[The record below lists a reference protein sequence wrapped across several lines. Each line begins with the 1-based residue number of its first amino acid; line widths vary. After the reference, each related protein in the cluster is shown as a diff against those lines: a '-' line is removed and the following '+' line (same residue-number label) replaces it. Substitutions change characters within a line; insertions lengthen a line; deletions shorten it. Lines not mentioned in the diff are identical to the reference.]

1 MTATERPINL
11 APLERANA
19 RLGEFIAVYSGTSD
33 DHPHHEPLGAAVV
46 KSFEFTYELAFSAI
60 RRYVA
65 DYVLSPG
72 QVGQMRI
79 PDIIRAA
86 GKNGLIESLEDWL
99 VFRHRRNSTAHEY
112 FDENTINQIIDVAP
126 NFHNAVSAL
135 LKALQDRTDD
145 NTAFSS

>member
-1 MTATERPINL
+1 MATERPINL

-19 RLGEFIAVYSGTSD
+19 RLGQFIAIYSATAD
-33 DHPHHEPLGAAVV
+33 DHPHHDPLGAAVV

-99 VFRHRRNSTAHEY
+99 VFRQRRNSTAHEY
-112 FDENTINQIIDVAP
+112 FDEDTINRVIDVAP
-126 NFHNAVSAL
+126 ELHDAVSAL

>member
-1 MTATERPINL
+1 MAAERPINL

-19 RLGEFIAVYSGTSD
+19 RLGEFLEACAALD
-33 DHPHHEPLGAAVV
+33 ENHPHLSIYRTAVV
-46 KSFEFTYELAFSAI
+46 KGYEFTYELAFSAI

-99 VFRHRRNSTAHEY
+99 VFRQRRNSTAHEY
-112 FDENTINQIIDVAP
+112 FDEDTIDRVIDVAP
-126 NFHNAVSAL
+126 EFHNAVSAL

-145 NTAFSS
+145 NTAFPS

>member
-1 MTATERPINL
+1 MATERPINL

-19 RLGEFIAVYSGTSD
+19 RLGQFIAIYSATAA
-33 DHPHHEPLGAAVV
+33 DHPHHDPLGVAVV

-60 RRYVA
+60 RRYVD

-99 VFRHRRNSTAHEY
+99 VFRQRRNSTAHEY
-112 FDENTINQIIDVAP
+112 FDKATINRIIDVAP
-126 NFHNAVSAL
+126 ELHDAVSAL